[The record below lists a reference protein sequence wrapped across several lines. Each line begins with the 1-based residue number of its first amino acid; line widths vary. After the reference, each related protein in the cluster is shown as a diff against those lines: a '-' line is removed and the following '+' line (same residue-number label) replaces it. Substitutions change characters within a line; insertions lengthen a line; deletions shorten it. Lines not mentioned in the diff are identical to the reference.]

1 MTEIVISRANTI
13 AETLKARLGQVRK
26 ASGYY
31 TNAGRKVYR
40 GKRQLDEADACTLFE
55 GEEDAGSPRGEPYT
69 AIAVDHFVAEACVE
83 CDPDNP
89 DIAGHKL
96 VADLCRAV
104 FSGSPTLDGL
114 LESPLTYTG
123 RVIQPRLE
131 GQSLV
136 NVQIKLDA
144 TYLFTPANP

>member
-1 MTEIVISRANTI
+1 MTDIVISRANTI
-13 AETLKARLGQVRK
+13 AEVLKSRLESVRK
-26 ASGYY
+26 ANGYY
-31 TNAGRKVYR
+31 TNAGRRVYR
-40 GKRQLDEADACTLFE
+40 GKRQLPEADCATLFE
-55 GEEDAGSPRGEPYT
+55 SEEDAGNPRGEPYT
-69 AIAVDHFVAEACVE
+69 AVAVAHFVAEAAVE

-96 VADLCRAV
+96 VADLCRAL
-104 FSGSPTLDGL
+104 FGGSPNLDGL

-123 RVIQPRLE
+123 RAIQPRVD